1 MERGDS
7 SSGED
12 RISQLPD
19 SIIHHILSFLSDTT
33 YAVQT
38 CVLSKRWRY
47 LWTSLPV
54 LKFSDEFHHRDS
66 DVDDIDN
73 VDGDLQDMCFVNRY
87 IKFVDKVLTLRDNNS
102 DIQIFHFQYS
112 PSYNNPDEKSDRFV
126 NTCIAAAASH
136 NVQELYVKIKPHN
149 DLEFRLLST
158 CKSLTKLELE
168 LSGYDDGDYN
178 NCSIICIPREISFPR
193 LESLCMIL
201 KFFPFDDEESTNKF
215 FSSFP
220 NLESLVIVFRGW
232 SSGFRDMNLTI
243 SLPKLKCFSFKV
255 EDQGYEINSVIKLYA
270 PSLTSFICNSDMV
283 TSFIVENLPSLV
295 TAEIQICVAASGREK
310 EFYAQRTMGLLRGI
324 RSVKVLTLNFSILK
338 NLELQTDQTCFSRDC
353 LRWVFYIL
361 KSFPDIESVSLRI
374 SQHHDEPL
382 LDEYRE
388 EVKSYP
394 ENIRGDYWDA
404 ELSLP
409 CMICH
414 LKFVEINGLCGCADE
429 LKFLEILLKH
439 ATVLEKLVV
448 ASDATERDSQLEKRM
463 AKFSEKLLKFPTASK
478 KILIFLKS
486 SVLLDGL

>member
-87 IKFVDKVLTLRDNNS
+87 IKFVD
-102 DIQIFHFQYS
+102 
-112 PSYNNPDEKSDRFV
+112 
-126 NTCIAAAASH
+126 
-136 NVQELYVKIKPHN
+136 
-149 DLEFRLLST
+149 
-158 CKSLTKLELE
+158 
-168 LSGYDDGDYN
+168 
-178 NCSIICIPREISFPR
+178 
-193 LESLCMIL
+193 
-201 KFFPFDDEESTNKF
+201 
-215 FSSFP
+215 
-220 NLESLVIVFRGW
+220 
-232 SSGFRDMNLTI
+232 
-243 SLPKLKCFSFKV
+243 
-255 EDQGYEINSVIKLYA
+255 
-270 PSLTSFICNSDMV
+270 
-283 TSFIVENLPSLV
+283 
-295 TAEIQICVAASGREK
+295 
-310 EFYAQRTMGLLRGI
+310 
-324 RSVKVLTLNFSILK
+324 K